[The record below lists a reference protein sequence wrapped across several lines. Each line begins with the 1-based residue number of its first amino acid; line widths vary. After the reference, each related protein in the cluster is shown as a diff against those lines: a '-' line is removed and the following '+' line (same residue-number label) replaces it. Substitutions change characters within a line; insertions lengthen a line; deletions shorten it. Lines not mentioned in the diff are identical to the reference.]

1 MIDNRSKWV
10 ITGVAGFI
18 GSNILETLL
27 KNNQE
32 VSGLDNFATGHKSNL
47 IEVKDRVSSKQWNRF
62 NFFEGDIAD
71 YDMCTKIIKGNDYVL
86 HQAALGSVP
95 RSIEDPILTNEYN
108 INGFVNVINAS
119 KEANVKSFVYA
130 ASSSTYG
137 DSEQLPK
144 VEEVIGKPLSP
155 YAVTKYVNELYADV
169 FSKCYGLRTI
179 GLRYFNV
186 FGRRQDPDGAYAA
199 VIPLWIKQMI
209 KGKEVFING
218 NGETTRDFSHVDN
231 IVKANIIAAQS
242 ELKNKSEVFNIGC
255 GGRTSLIQ
263 LFNYIKN
270 SLEKNQIKYNKD
282 VLFRDFRDGDV
293 LHSQASIEKA
303 SNFLNYEPK
312 IDVISGLEKT
322 MPWYIKN
329 L

>member
-1 MIDNRSKWV
+1 MIDNPSKWV

-18 GSNILETLL
+18 GSNILESLL
-27 KNNQE
+27 KNDQE

-71 YDMCTKIIKGNDYVL
+71 YDMCKKIIKGNDYVL

-108 INGFVNVINAS
+108 INGFINIINAS

-144 VEEVIGKPLSP
+144 VEEFIGKPLSP

-270 SLEKNQIKYNKD
+270 SLEKNQIKYDKD

-303 SNFLNYEPK
+303 SNLLNYEPK